1 MDLQQYSTWLVQ
13 RVIGL
18 LNKVDSDLVAQLT
31 VALDGMTATSFT
43 VERLEGLLGSVR
55 QLNLQ
60 AYREIERELTAQ
72 LREFAAYEGG
82 YQLQLFQ
89 AVLPPQVVAAV
100 GVHAVSID
108 QVVAATLSRPFQGR
122 LLREWASSIEADRMV
137 RIRDAIRIG
146 FVEGQTT
153 EQIIRRVRGTRAKGY
168 SDGIIEIDRRHA
180 ASVVRT
186 AVSHTAAAARQGFY
200 ERNADIIKADKWVS
214 TLDSR
219 TSSGCR
225 VRDGLQY
232 RPVTHEPI
240 GHKVP
245 WAAGPGRL
253 HWCCRSTSIAVT
265 KSFRELGIDVEEMSP
280 STRAT
285 MDGQVPADM
294 TYSQWLMKQS
304 AARQDEVVG
313 PTRGA
318 LMRSGGMKFDELY
331 DSRGRYLS
339 LDELRRRD
347 AAAFERAGL

>member
-1 MDLQQYSTWLVQ
+1 MQQYSTWLVQ

-168 SDGIIEIDRRHA
+168 SD
-180 ASVVRT
+180 
-186 AVSHTAAAARQGFY
+186 Q
-200 ERNADIIKADKWVS
+200 S
-214 TLDSR
+214 TQ
-219 TSSGCR
+219 
-225 VRDGLQY
+225 VKHQQ
-232 RPVTHEPI
+232 
-240 GHKVP
+240 
-245 WAAGPGRL
+245 
-253 HWCCRSTSIAVT
+253 
-265 KSFRELGIDVEEMSP
+265 LGINRP
-280 STRAT
+280 
-285 MDGQVPADM
+285 
-294 TYSQWLMKQS
+294 YK
-304 AARQDEVVG
+304 
-313 PTRGA
+313 
-318 LMRSGGMKFDELY
+318 
-331 DSRGRYLS
+331 
-339 LDELRRRD
+339 
-347 AAAFERAGL
+347 